1 MPLRITLILCFCFLA
16 ACAPQSELVGPR
28 QFVGQPLVFEV
39 PDVERV
45 ELPNGIRL
53 YLKEDHELP
62 LVQVTAMI
70 GAGLIGDPADKTGL
84 GTLHAALLRTGGTG
98 GLTPTEFDAELDRL
112 AIDLS
117 VAADSYATSCEMSMQ
132 ASDLPRGLALL
143 ADLVRRPRFEP
154 QRLELARRQM
164 VEQVRRQDDD
174 PGFVASRTLRQALY
188 GDHPLGR
195 TPTVDSVR
203 AVTREDLA
211 SFHDRFA
218 RPNNLWLAISGDF
231 DPSRLRDLL
240 NTLFGD
246 WPARDFAPQAIPP
259 LPKTP
264 QPAVLPV
271 IKDLPQTTILLG
283 ERGIDKSNPDLYALR
298 VMNFILGGGG
308 FNSRLMREV
317 RSNRGLAYSVYSY
330 FEIGRRLP
338 GLFIAG
344 SETQTTTV
352 AEVVELMRAQ
362 MSEITREPVSDEE
375 LELAKES
382 LINSFVFAFD
392 SPHDIVTQT
401 MRLDY
406 YDYPPD
412 YLEGY
417 RDRVAAVTVQ
427 QVLSAARRYLDPEKQ
442 VIVLVGEPGEISRS
456 TEAFG
461 LPVVVPPPSE

>member
-1 MPLRITLILCFCFLA
+1 
-16 ACAPQSELVGPR
+16 
-28 QFVGQPLVFEV
+28 
-39 PDVERV
+39 
-45 ELPNGIRL
+45 
-53 YLKEDHELP
+53 
-62 LVQVTAMI
+62 
-70 GAGLIGDPADKTGL
+70 
-84 GTLHAALLRTGGTG
+84 
-98 GLTPTEFDAELDRL
+98 
-112 AIDLS
+112 
-117 VAADSYATSCEMSMQ
+117 
-132 ASDLPRGLALL
+132 
-143 ADLVRRPRFEP
+143 
-154 QRLELARRQM
+154 
-164 VEQVRRQDDD
+164 
-174 PGFVASRTLRQALY
+174 
-188 GDHPLGR
+188 
-195 TPTVDSVR
+195 
-203 AVTREDLA
+203 
-211 SFHDRFA
+211 
-218 RPNNLWLAISGDF
+218 
-231 DPSRLRDLL
+231 
-240 NTLFGD
+240 
-246 WPARDFAPQAIPP
+246 
-259 LPKTP
+259 
-264 QPAVLPV
+264 LPV

-362 MSEITREPVSDEE
+362 MAEITREPVSDEE

-392 SPHDIVTQT
+392 NPHDIVTQT

-427 QVLSAARRYLDPEKQ
+427 QVLSAARRYLDPETQ
-442 VIVLVGEPGEISRS
+442 VIVLVGELGDLSKS

-461 LPVVVPPPSE
+461 LPVVVPKPR

>member
-1 MPLRITLILCFCFLA
+1 
-16 ACAPQSELVGPR
+16 
-28 QFVGQPLVFEV
+28 
-39 PDVERV
+39 
-45 ELPNGIRL
+45 
-53 YLKEDHELP
+53 
-62 LVQVTAMI
+62 
-70 GAGLIGDPADKTGL
+70 
-84 GTLHAALLRTGGTG
+84 
-98 GLTPTEFDAELDRL
+98 
-112 AIDLS
+112 
-117 VAADSYATSCEMSMQ
+117 MSMQ

-203 AVTREDLA
+203 AVTREDLV

-231 DPSRLRDLL
+231 DPSRLRDQL

-246 WPARDFAPQAIPP
+246 WPAGDFAPQVIPP

-317 RSNRGLAYSVYSY
+317 RSDRGLAYSVYSY

-362 MSEITREPVSDEE
+362 MAEITREPVSDEE

-427 QVLSAARRYLDPEKQ
+427 QVLSAARRYLDPETQ
-442 VIVLVGEPGEISRS
+442 VIVLVGELGDLSKS

-461 LPVVVPPPSE
+461 LPVVVPKPR